1 MTTPKRKLQTPGAQ
15 PAIDETPI
23 GANESNPHGED
34 ISNEISTEP
43 ESIQIDEST
52 EAQSTPESIQV
63 DDARLDLI
71 LENQKRIESKLDQL
85 LKAGGIEAKKK
96 TRWIQGEH
104 GLEQK
109 EI

>member
-1 MTTPKRKLQTPGAQ
+1 MTTSKRQLQTPGAQ
-15 PAIDETPI
+15 PATDETPI

-34 ISNEISTEP
+34 ISNEMSTEPESNQVDETPEAQGSP
-43 ESIQIDEST
+43 ESIQID
-52 EAQSTPESIQV
+52 
-63 DDARLDLI
+63 DARLVLI
-71 LENQKRIESKLDQL
+71 LDNQKRIESKLDQL

-96 TRWIQGEH
+96 TRWVQGKH